1 MEIRW
6 HARGGQG
13 AVVASE
19 LLAEAAMNEGLYFQ
33 AFPDYGAERAGAPVR
48 VYTRISE
55 QCILEHSPILDT
67 GKCSSCL
74 RCWVF
79 CPEGAIQVKEGKV
92 TGIDLKYCK
101 GCGICFTECP
111 QHAIEM
117 IEETVAKKGV

>member
-1 MEIRW
+1 MLPEKW
-6 HARGGQG
+6 PEVPLGC
-13 AVVASE
+13 
-19 LLAEAAMNEGLYFQ
+19 Y
-33 AFPDYGAERAGAPVR
+33 
-48 VYTRISE
+48 ISE
-55 QCILEHSPILDT
+55 PGNSAEYLTGTWRSQCPILDT
-67 GKCSSCL
+67 DKCSSCL

-79 CPEGAIQVKEGKV
+79 CPEGAIQVKESKV